1 VPKNKETQPLAAE
14 VWRILFDFIVAT
26 RDQRVRALARYALT
40 PNDSRALFALDAE
53 GRTMRSL
60 AEEWECDASNA
71 TFIVDRLE
79 ARGLVKRRSLERDR
93 RVKLVALTARGT
105 RTRLA
110 LAEEMYRPPPE
121 LTALGQRDLER
132 LLAAVQKLSPR

>member
-1 VPKNKETQPLAAE
+1 MPKSKAVQPLAAE

-40 PNDSRALFALDAE
+40 PNDSRALFALTKE

-60 AEEWECDASNA
+60 AQEWECDASNA

-79 ARGLVKRRSLERDR
+79 ARGLVRRSSFDRDR

-110 LAEEMYRPPPE
+110 LAEELYRPPPE
-121 LTALGQRDLER
+121 LTALGRRDLET
-132 LLAAVQKLSPR
+132 LLAAVQKLSAR

>member
-1 VPKNKETQPLAAE
+1 MPKTKEVEPLAAE

-26 RDQRVRALARYALT
+26 RDQRIRALARYALT

-60 AEEWECDASNA
+60 AQEWECDASNA

-79 ARGLVKRRSLERDR
+79 ARGLVRRRSSEQDR
-93 RVKLVALTARGT
+93 RVKLVVLTARGT
-105 RTRLA
+105 KTRLA
-110 LAEEMYRPPPE
+110 VAEEMYRPPPE
-121 LTALGQRDLER
+121 LTALGRRDLET
-132 LLAAVQKLSPR
+132 LLGAVQKLPAR